1 VLLICSRSSQSTAR
15 IAICYPHACFVQ
27 YIHEKSPV
35 VSLTSQTIPFLVAF
49 YPCRIIRAQVFI
61 LSDLDADANNNSSSR
76 SLSLLLI
83 YNHFPVSCCSKYP
96 RSVCKMSNPNH
107 HVYLPVNANRIEV
120 LFIKILPVQ
129 SARVDTEV
137 SIGSDPTYRVV
148 MSACFRGE
156 SLLGVFS
163 PLIHH
168 VHLQFTRSVY
178 KHLTIY
184 PP

>member
-1 VLLICSRSSQSTAR
+1 MLCSIYTREIPSSVPNQPNNSILGGHST
-15 IAICYPHACFVQ
+15 HAASSGR
-27 YIHEKSPV
+27 ES
-35 VSLTSQTIPFLVAF
+35 SF
-49 YPCRIIRAQVFI
+49 YPTLTLMRITIRHQDHCHYHTFTTTFPSLAVLNI
-61 LSDLDADANNNSSSR
+61 LDQHARCQIRTTVCTYR
-76 SLSLLLI
+76 STQ
-83 YNHFPVSCCSKYP
+83 
-96 RSVCKMSNPNH
+96 
-107 HVYLPVNANRIEV
+107 NRIEV

-129 SARVDTEV
+129 STRVDTEV